1 MKRKWIYY
9 WEGKIKF
16 VINIFL
22 FLSALLFLISLTS
35 AQDNSIN
42 MGFLKGE
49 LSSSFVEATVV
60 SPVWS
65 YGLIYSTFQ
74 GGYVTPAYVNPS
86 GTCTTYSCL
95 SGFQDVGDYY
105 CHSSYDR
112 QDITWFKYCICN
124 ICAIHSWKVF

>member
-1 MKRKWIYY
+1 MIKKMKRKWIYY

-49 LSSSFVEATVV
+49 LSSSFGVMV
-60 SPVWS
+60 
-65 YGLIYSTFQ
+65 
-74 GGYVTPAYVNPS
+74 
-86 GTCTTYSCL
+86 
-95 SGFQDVGDYY
+95 
-105 CHSSYDR
+105 
-112 QDITWFKYCICN
+112 
-124 ICAIHSWKVF
+124 